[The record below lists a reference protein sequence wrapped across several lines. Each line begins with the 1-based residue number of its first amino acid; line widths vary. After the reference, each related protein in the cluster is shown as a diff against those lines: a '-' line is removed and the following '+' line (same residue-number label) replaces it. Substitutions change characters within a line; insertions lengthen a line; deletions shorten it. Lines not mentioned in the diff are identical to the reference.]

1 MLVWRRRCRARREQS
16 RANSMQVIRA
26 NWAGS
31 EAMRFVTARE
41 RSRTLHIEI
50 TPMIDVV
57 FLLIIFFMTTAQFAR
72 MTRAELA
79 LPIEPGEQ
87 ERAPEEAGL
96 VINLTQAGEII
107 VSDQT
112 LDLAQLE
119 QPIWGHEQA
128 RNRLHRRR
136 EDNRRRLLVAPYRL
150 LLRRDL
156 GRE

>member
-1 MLVWRRRCRARREQS
+1 MK
-16 RANSMQVIRA
+16 
-26 NWAGS
+26 
-31 EAMRFVTARE
+31 FVTARE
-41 RSRTLHIEI
+41 RNRSLHIEI

-96 VINLTQAGEII
+96 VINLTRAGEII

-112 LDLAQLE
+112 LDLAELE
-119 QPIWGHEQA
+119 QLVRQEIQLHSDRPA
-128 RNRLHRRR
+128 RQLKLLIRADKNANSARLN
-136 EDNRRRLLVAPYRL
+136 EIVRLLQGMDIGHARL
-150 LLRRDL
+150 ATEVPR
-156 GRE
+156 

>member
-1 MLVWRRRCRARREQS
+1 
-16 RANSMQVIRA
+16 
-26 NWAGS
+26 
-31 EAMRFVTARE
+31 MRFVTARE

-119 QPIWGHEQA
+119 QLVRQEIQ
-128 RNRLHRRR
+128 LHKDRPAQQLKLLIRADKNADSAQLN
-136 EDNRRRLLVAPYRL
+136 EVVRLLQIMDVGHARL
-150 LLRRDL
+150 ATEVPR
-156 GRE
+156 

>member
-1 MLVWRRRCRARREQS
+1 MK
-16 RANSMQVIRA
+16 
-26 NWAGS
+26 
-31 EAMRFVTARE
+31 FVTARE
-41 RSRTLHIEI
+41 RNRSLHIEI

-96 VINLTQAGEII
+96 VINLTRAGEII

-112 LDLAQLE
+112 LDLAELE
-119 QPIWGHEQA
+119 QLVRQEIQLHSDRPA
-128 RNRLHRRR
+128 RQLKLLIRADKNADSARLN
-136 EDNRRRLLVAPYRL
+136 EIVRLLQGMDIGHARL
-150 LLRRDL
+150 ATEVPR
-156 GRE
+156 

>member
-1 MLVWRRRCRARREQS
+1 MK
-16 RANSMQVIRA
+16 
-26 NWAGS
+26 
-31 EAMRFVTARE
+31 FVTARE
-41 RSRTLHIEI
+41 RNRSLHIEI

-96 VINLTQAGEII
+96 VINLTRAGEII

-112 LDLAQLE
+112 LDLAELE
-119 QPIWGHEQA
+119 QLVRQEIQLHSDRPA
-128 RNRLHRRR
+128 RQLKLLIRADKNANSARLN
-136 EDNRRRLLVAPYRL
+136 EVVRLLQGMDIGHARL
-150 LLRRDL
+150 ATEVPR
-156 GRE
+156 